1 MTIALSPNPPYNTLQ
16 STINPPNLDTAMQLP
31 GPLLD
36 QFCQALLAAFSRD
49 ELRQLVHTCLE
60 EHYDALTRGDTTL
73 TAQIHDLVHWSERAG
88 RLGDLAAC
96 AAEEK
101 PQNTALRA
109 ACAEVTAWLAGA
121 GPALPDLPNPYRGL
135 EPFDLAHA
143 RNYFGREA
151 DVDKLLAKIQET
163 NFIALVGASGS
174 GKSSLVR
181 AGLAAALAAGRLPGS
196 ETWPVIIFKPS
207 RDPLLTLAYE
217 FIGAAEP
224 GIDPFARVDRARTL
238 AAAAHSDPQPLL
250 DALTAWRHHQ
260 SIDRALLVA
269 DQFEEF
275 FTYQPTG
282 DDHPTS
288 DRPTTD
294 GHTAFA
300 AALAA
305 LAEHL
310 PWLVQILTLRAD
322 FTGYLQEHALLG
334 PLADRGWTNLLR
346 MGRADL
352 RRAIEQPAAR
362 AGRRFEDDDLVDTI
376 LGDLDAQPGQLPL
389 LQFALTELWS
399 RQDAA
404 GQLTR
409 TAYSDIHGVGGAI
422 ANYAERQYTRL
433 DAGDQARLP
442 DLFVALVQVT
452 PRDEGVD
459 YVRQRVRLADLPA
472 ALHDLARRL
481 ADDRLVVTDVD
492 ADGNPTVEV
501 VHEALLREW
510 PRLRACLADN
520 QEFLLWRRRLA
531 GYLADWERNRTDP
544 GTLLAGGILAEAE
557 RWLAQR
563 PDGWRA
569 DERAYIEASCAHRAA
584 QEAERQR
591 QEEELRQAKERA
603 ERNSRKAIARQL
615 ANFALT
621 ELARPEDRSGSRALL
636 LAREAVLTTL
646 RHGEPAEVMAQNA
659 LQRAADEA
667 TSWCMSLPRSR
678 HTDSVW
684 SATFSPDGRTV
695 VTASDD
701 QTARLWDVQT
711 GRQLHQFQ
719 GHTDRVTSAVF
730 SPDGRTVVTASADK
744 TARLWDA
751 QTGHELRQ
759 LQGHT
764 KIVTSTAFSPDGRTV
779 VTASADMTARLWD
792 AQTGHEVRQLDGHTA
807 SLLSATFSPDG
818 RTVVTVSHDK
828 TARLWDAQTGHEL
841 RQLQGHTDRVW
852 YAAFSPDGR
861 TVVTTGAD
869 KTARLWDAQTGH
881 ELRQLQGHTGS
892 VFSAAFSPDGRTV
905 VTASADKTAHIW
917 DATSD
922 HEFRQLQGH
931 TAWVT
936 SAAFSPDGRFVVT
949 ASTDK
954 TAMLWL
960 ASIDDLLAEA
970 ARRIQRDPP
979 IFTEEERRRFLIE
992 E

>member
-1 MTIALSPNPPYNTLQ
+1 
-16 STINPPNLDTAMQLP
+16 MQLP

-334 PLADRGWTNLLR
+334 PLADRGWTNPLR

-818 RTVVTVSHDK
+818 RTVVTASDDK

-841 RQLQGHTDRVW
+841 RQLQGHTDWVRS
-852 YAAFSPDGR
+852 AAFSPDGR
-861 TVVTTGAD
+861 TVVTASADQTARLWDAQTGHELRQLQGHTDSVWSAALSPDGRTVVTASAD
-869 KTARLWDAQTGH
+869 QTARLWDAQTGH
-881 ELRQLQGHTGS
+881 ELRQLQGHTG
-892 VFSAAFSPDGRTV
+892 
-905 VTASADKTAHIW
+905 W
-917 DATSD
+917 
-922 HEFRQLQGH
+922 
-931 TAWVT
+931 
-936 SAAFSPDGRFVVT
+936 
-949 ASTDK
+949 
-954 TAMLWL
+954 
-960 ASIDDLLAEA
+960 
-970 ARRIQRDPP
+970 
-979 IFTEEERRRFLIE
+979 
-992 E
+992 

>member
-841 RQLQGHTDRVW
+841 RQLQGHT
-852 YAAFSPDGR
+852 
-861 TVVTTGAD
+861 
-869 KTARLWDAQTGH
+869 
-881 ELRQLQGHTGS
+881 GS

>member
-275 FTYQPTG
+275 FTYQPAGADRPTADG
-282 DDHPTS
+282 PTS
-288 DRPTTD
+288 D
-294 GHTAFA
+294 GHAAFA

-352 RRAIEQPAAR
+352 RRAIAQPAAR
-362 AGRRFEDDDLVDTI
+362 AGRRFEDDLVDTI

-409 TAYSDIHGVGGAI
+409 AAYRDIHGVGGAI
-422 ANYAERQYTRL
+422 ANYAERQYNKL
-433 DAGDQARLP
+433 DAADQARLP

-459 YVRQRVRLADLPA
+459 YVR
-472 ALHDLARRL
+472 
-481 ADDRLVVTDVD
+481 
-492 ADGNPTVEV
+492 
-501 VHEALLREW
+501 
-510 PRLRACLADN
+510 
-520 QEFLLWRRRLA
+520 
-531 GYLADWERNRTDP
+531 
-544 GTLLAGGILAEAE
+544 
-557 RWLAQR
+557 
-563 PDGWRA
+563 
-569 DERAYIEASCAHRAA
+569 
-584 QEAERQR
+584 
-591 QEEELRQAKERA
+591 
-603 ERNSRKAIARQL
+603 
-615 ANFALT
+615 
-621 ELARPEDRSGSRALL
+621 
-636 LAREAVLTTL
+636 
-646 RHGEPAEVMAQNA
+646 
-659 LQRAADEA
+659 
-667 TSWCMSLPRSR
+667 
-678 HTDSVW
+678 
-684 SATFSPDGRTV
+684 
-695 VTASDD
+695 
-701 QTARLWDVQT
+701 
-711 GRQLHQFQ
+711 
-719 GHTDRVTSAVF
+719 
-730 SPDGRTVVTASADK
+730 
-744 TARLWDA
+744 
-751 QTGHELRQ
+751 
-759 LQGHT
+759 
-764 KIVTSTAFSPDGRTV
+764 
-779 VTASADMTARLWD
+779 
-792 AQTGHEVRQLDGHTA
+792 
-807 SLLSATFSPDG
+807 
-818 RTVVTVSHDK
+818 
-828 TARLWDAQTGHEL
+828 
-841 RQLQGHTDRVW
+841 
-852 YAAFSPDGR
+852 
-861 TVVTTGAD
+861 
-869 KTARLWDAQTGH
+869 
-881 ELRQLQGHTGS
+881 
-892 VFSAAFSPDGRTV
+892 
-905 VTASADKTAHIW
+905 
-917 DATSD
+917 
-922 HEFRQLQGH
+922 
-931 TAWVT
+931 
-936 SAAFSPDGRFVVT
+936 
-949 ASTDK
+949 
-954 TAMLWL
+954 
-960 ASIDDLLAEA
+960 
-970 ARRIQRDPP
+970 
-979 IFTEEERRRFLIE
+979 
-992 E
+992 